1 MAALAGCASFGS
13 HSDPPPV
20 DPNIYPA
27 DYKAIV
33 MTFIQ
38 TDPYLLVGTQDAALS
53 PPALQPVGTESRY
66 FSCLRLSGPKIQ
78 KEKLIVFFSG
88 KINQFVDATAD
99 QCHTAAYQP
108 YPELP
113 ALLAKLSGSKK

>member
-1 MAALAGCASFGS
+1 MAALAGCTSFGS

-66 FSCLRLSGPKIQ
+66 FSCLRLSGP
-78 KEKLIVFFSG
+78 
-88 KINQFVDATAD
+88 NQLAHLLVDAQRHVVRFFRVRPQLMSD
-99 QCHTAAYQP
+99 VIV
-108 YPELP
+108 
-113 ALLAKLSGSKK
+113 